1 MKIFTACLG
10 TETHTG
16 APLPT
21 DMHGFESS
29 HLVRGG
35 AHGEPPHMFGA
46 PLMIW
51 RERARAKGWEVAE
64 GLSAFATPSGI
75 TVKRVY
81 EQLRDE
87 ILGEL
92 QAAVPVDAVMLSL
105 HGAMV
110 ADGYDDCEG
119 DLVTRIRA
127 LVGPGVPIAAEFDLH
142 CHISRAFADELTALV
157 IYKEYPHVDFRE
169 RAEELWRIMEGRL
182 EGTLEPTLSVFD
194 CRMVGLYHTTRE
206 PMRSFVDRMSSF
218 EGKDGVLSV
227 SLGHGFPWGDVAEEG
242 TRVVVVTDGDKAKGD
257 DLAEQLGRE
266 LWAIRDEITPRYL
279 GLDEA
284 ITEGLN
290 DPTGP
295 VVLADMSDNPGGGAP
310 GDSTF
315 IPWRMMRRGIGQA
328 AVGGIWDP
336 VAVQICVGAGEGATF
351 DLRLGGKTGPTSG
364 EPMDLHVEVRKVL
377 RDAVVPGLA
386 GSRRKMGDAVWL
398 HAEGIDFIVHA
409 ARCQNVHPDFFRVFG
424 IEPEK
429 KRILVVK
436 SMQHFHA
443 EYAPIAKKVV
453 YVGAPGTLVWD
464 FTQFPYRKLARP
476 CWPLDADPWASN
488 EERPW

>member
-119 DLVTRIRA
+119 DLVARIRA
-127 LVGPGVPIAAEFDLH
+127 IVGPEVPIAAEFDLH

-242 TRVVVVTDGDKAKGD
+242 TRVVVVTNGDKAKGD

>member
-119 DLVTRIRA
+119 DLVARIRA
-127 LVGPGVPIAAEFDLH
+127 IVGPEVPIAAEFDLH

>member
-242 TRVVVVTDGDKAKGD
+242 TRVVVVTNGDKAKGD